1 MTACCPCVFVTD
13 CFIYVFLFLSL
24 AVYMCEGVGGRYCF
38 YCSHCLKHFLL
49 LCCMKSAIQIEFD
62 WLIDWL
68 IECVPFKNIWIDQ
81 VYRDHFATYHI
92 KLHYVTKENVWKPL
106 KSCPYHTLTIWFS
119 FVLVLA
125 VIYAGYDKILTVTKY
140 LRTIDKYN
148 YTDKYN
154 VAILNESK
162 EASVDLLS
170 QQQLETRVMM
180 NGQGARVGKKTET
193 RSWYKAKKK
202 KKKDGAVKGM

>member
-1 MTACCPCVFVTD
+1 M
-13 CFIYVFLFLSL
+13 
-24 AVYMCEGVGGRYCF
+24 
-38 YCSHCLKHFLL
+38 
-49 LCCMKSAIQIEFD
+49 
-62 WLIDWL
+62 
-68 IECVPFKNIWIDQ
+68 
-81 VYRDHFATYHI
+81 
-92 KLHYVTKENVWKPL
+92 
-106 KSCPYHTLTIWFS
+106 
-119 FVLVLA
+119 A

-170 QQQLETRVMM
+170 QQQLETRAMM

-202 KKKDGAVKGM
+202 KKKRMEL